1 MPDEPKPDRKKI
13 QEAYEKAV
21 KTFGQRANVTGI
33 DIGYKYDAGVRTEE
47 IAVRIHVRE
56 KIPLE
61 ALSDADIFPKDIDGI
76 PVDVI
81 QGHYSPSAE
90 GILAL
95 LARRHRRNPIRP
107 GISVS
112 HSLVSAGTIAAVVF
126 DRTTGAEC
134 ILSNWHVLAGSIFA
148 QPGDPIMQPG
158 RFDGG
163 RRETDTIGHLH
174 RMYLGRRG
182 DAAIAVLNGERQVS
196 RIQDRTDVTVT
207 ATRRAGLG
215 DTVAKSGRTTGVTT
229 GVVDG
234 MGRYRITYSVGTHE
248 IEGFLIRTPA
258 AGNPDNIEIS
268 GSGDSGAL
276 WYDPQTGEGLGLHFA
291 GESDPAP
298 TAEYALA
305 CHLDEVLDELNIS
318 LQPVQV
324 AEQPAPQPV
333 QPAPA
338 QPVPSPPQPA
348 ATGPSLLD
356 LLRGAGVTE
365 EVISNLDIPEIGDAV
380 LRERG
385 VRITGGKTGPIQIAI
400 DPRLARGE
408 IRLLID
414 ME

>member
-1 MPDEPKPDRKKI
+1 
-13 QEAYEKAV
+13 
-21 KTFGQRANVTGI
+21 
-33 DIGYKYDAGVRTEE
+33 
-47 IAVRIHVRE
+47 
-56 KIPLE
+56 
-61 ALSDADIFPKDIDGI
+61 
-76 PVDVI
+76 
-81 QGHYSPSAE
+81 
-90 GILAL
+90 
-95 LARRHRRNPIRP
+95 
-107 GISVS
+107 
-112 HSLVSAGTIAAVVF
+112 
-126 DRTTGAEC
+126 
-134 ILSNWHVLAGSIFA
+134 
-148 QPGDPIMQPG
+148 
-158 RFDGG
+158 
-163 RRETDTIGHLH
+163 
-174 RMYLGRRG
+174 
-182 DAAIAVLNGERQVS
+182 
-196 RIQDRTDVTVT
+196 
-207 ATRRAGLG
+207 
-215 DTVAKSGRTTGVTT
+215 
-229 GVVDG
+229 

-276 WYDPQTGEGLGLHFA
+276 WYDPQTREGLGLHFA

-318 LQPVQV
+318 LEPVQV

-338 QPVPSPPQPA
+338 QPAPSPPQPA
-348 ATGPSLLD
+348 AAGPSLLD

-365 EVISNLDIPEIGDAV
+365 EVIGNLDVPEIGDAV

-385 VRITGGKTGPIQIAI
+385 VRITGGKTGPIQITI